1 MSQQSCHTSAFVS
14 HIEEYDAPVKVYC
27 SYYGSTTTPPPDILP
42 YTPKLILQSFHISNI
57 YQSSNA
63 ELMPQEY
70 YYILQTMKI
79 NAYYSILLTI
89 KDIDNKDEQYVLN
102 FYQQNKPHNWTQN
115 EKDLIAQLARF
126 CTVLLR

>member
-1 MSQQSCHTSAFVS
+1 
-14 HIEEYDAPVKVYC
+14 
-27 SYYGSTTTPPPDILP
+27 
-42 YTPKLILQSFHISNI
+42 
-57 YQSSNA
+57 
-63 ELMPQEY
+63 MPQEY